1 MTLPPI
7 KIGDH
12 PCSPTMIWSDLE
24 IAWITEYAQAAVLA
38 ERAACAA
45 LCDTRSADHWH
56 DYKDGPLGVRGMP
69 RSEHA
74 SDEAEGCAAAI
85 RARGE

>member
-12 PCSPTMIWSDLE
+12 PCSPTMIWSELE

-38 ERAACAA
+38 ERAACALACDA
-45 LCDTRSADHWH
+45 LVSTETDWDTSYWNQAINR
-56 DYKDGPLGVRGMP
+56 
-69 RSEHA
+69 
-74 SDEAEGCAAAI
+74 CAAAI

>member
-1 MTLPPI
+1 MSTPAPTLTAAELVEATG
-7 KIGDH
+7 KRRAA
-12 PCSPTMIWSDLE
+12 S
-24 IAWITEYAQAAVLA
+24 QAAVLA

-85 RARGE
+85 RARG

>member
-12 PCSPTMIWSDLE
+12 PCSPSMIWGELE

-38 ERAACAA
+38 EREVIAQMFDTMSSDNMDAGYMAAWA
-45 LCDTRSADHWH
+45 RS
-56 DYKDGPLGVRGMP
+56 
-69 RSEHA
+69 S
-74 SDEAEGCAAAI
+74 AAAI
-85 RARGE
+85 RARDSLPAHTHG